1 MQTRTPS
8 HRTTILVTVAT
19 ILSCTLNAVFLILSR
34 RQSTSYTESR
44 KARPHNFEYTHLPLE
59 VPASFSPSTM
69 VMQTPDIDYPVSD
82 DRKWATVVPPHL
94 GFIRLGPDGTPF
106 SIAMFHQLHCVNG
119 IRFAYRGARDGLFKT
134 PEALAKS
141 FGHANHCF
149 DILRHG
155 VLCAADTT
163 LARVGTGNGTEVVR
177 QCAVDHAEAKAYV
190 ASNQAF
196 WEGVP
201 FKKDETTTYV
211 DSG

>member
-8 HRTTILVTVAT
+8 HRTTILVT
-19 ILSCTLNAVFLILSR
+19 
-34 RQSTSYTESR
+34 QSTSYTESR

-106 SIAMFHQLHCVNG
+106 SIAMFHQLHC
-119 IRFAYRGARDGLFKT
+119 T

-155 VLCAADTT
+155 VCS
-163 LARVGTGNGTEVVR
+163 RVGTGNGTEVVR
-177 QCAVDHAEAKAYV
+177 QCAVDHAEAKAY
-190 ASNQAF
+190 
-196 WEGVP
+196 
-201 FKKDETTTYV
+201 KDETTTYV